1 MSPDSRPHSPQGP
14 ESLTSPIVREMYATI
29 RRYKK
34 LAEERKVGTNGKTH
48 YVLQTKSGV
57 STIPLYL
64 PLRHFSQPP
73 VQVEKKA
80 GVTGIAGH
88 YKMPRRLTPHS
99 LQAYTQVLWHAEM
112 RGDITEEQM
121 LEKMGKVR
129 ALLEQDNPELK
140 KLKIQPGDNFGL
152 YDLLLG
158 VASDFSTRDIQS
170 WLDGNTGT
178 VVRKDAAWAALNAK
192 IEKTVPMFWVPSMAT
207 MQDIDRQLETKR
219 AFEAHEEFR
228 RRRFGPDYY

>member
-1 MSPDSRPHSPQGP
+1 
-14 ESLTSPIVREMYATI
+14 MYATI
-29 RRYKK
+29 RQYKK
-34 LAEERKVGTNGKTH
+34 LAEERKVGGDGKTY
-48 YVLQTKSGV
+48 YVLQTKSGI

-73 VQVEKKA
+73 KKVEKKL
-80 GVTGIAGH
+80 GITGIGGH

-112 RGDITEEQM
+112 RGDITEETM

-129 ALLEQDNPELK
+129 ALLEAHNPELK
-140 KLKIQPGDNFGL
+140 KLAIRPGDSFGL

-158 VASDFSTRDIQS
+158 VASDFNTRDIQS

-178 VVRKDAAWAALNAK
+178 VVRKDPAWQALNAQ
-192 IEKTVPMFWVPSMAT
+192 IEKTVPLFWVPT
-207 MQDIDRQLETKR
+207 METMREIENQIELKR
-219 AFEAHEEFR
+219 RYDAQEELR
-228 RRRFGPDYY
+228 RRTWGPDYY